1 MGAGLRLSLSLFF
14 TRLSVLGN
22 SQAGVLVVTTDWI
35 AREHW
40 GKGYASHALR
50 MMMDYVFAP
59 NTASARVLEK
69 CGYELEARLRQ
80 SVFKNGVFFD
90 QLIYTR
96 LR

>member
-1 MGAGLRLSLSLFF
+1 MQ
-14 TRLSVLGN
+14 N
-22 SQAGVLVVTTDWI
+22 SQAGVLVVTSDWI

-80 SVFKNGVFFD
+80 SPGKKAVFLIR
-90 QLIYTR
+90 LIYTR